1 MQVYNKRYR
10 VGLPDLL
17 INLFK
22 GLDLNPVRNEAH
34 ERDSVKIDHTRDSNL
49 VLVDDRR
56 LRVMYAADGRYRLRL
71 ELTRD

>member
-1 MQVYNKRYR
+1 MQVYNQRDR
-10 VGLPDLL
+10 VGLSDLL

-34 ERDSVKIDHTRDSNL
+34 ERDRVKIDHTRDSNL
-49 VLVDDRR
+49 LLVDDRR
-56 LRVMYAADGRYRLRL
+56 LRVMYAADCRYRLRL